1 MKKEITI
8 TIQIKTKKEKALLGF
23 GVILVLLFFVWFYRG
38 PISSTDIKLNEV
50 KHSGNRLIID
60 GTFKDKWTRY
70 KGYSIQYVSTGNSNY
85 AILKINGGI
94 IGKRDIHIETNAM
107 KNNRPLYLYYKQLEV
122 RAEDV
127 IRQNK

>member
-8 TIQIKTKKEKALLGF
+8 TIEIKTKKAKALLGL
-23 GVILVLLFFVWFYRG
+23 GVILVLLFFMWFYRG
-38 PISSTDIKLNEV
+38 PISSTDIKLNSV
-50 KHSGNRLIID
+50 KQSGNQFIID
-60 GTFKDKWTRY
+60 GSFKDKWTRY
-70 KGYSIQYVSTGNSNY
+70 KSYSIQYVGTGNSNY
-85 AILKINGGI
+85 AILKIYGGI
-94 IGKRDIHIETNAM
+94 IGKRNIHIETNAM